1 MKKLNNKGFSLVE
14 LIIVIAIM
22 AVLIA
27 VLAPQFLRY
36 VERSR
41 ISRDN
46 SAIGEIATSIK
57 AGMADEGINAGLIT
71 AGGAAT
77 YTAAAA
83 AAGGP
88 LQFTFA
94 TGLNGGL
101 DDELIASVGAN
112 VALSSNAYN
121 GGTAP
126 VITVTVTA
134 GTGTV
139 TIQCANYVQPDGTV
153 VAAQDL

>member
-83 AAGGP
+83 AGGP

-94 TGLNGGL
+94 TGANGGL

-126 VITVTVTA
+126 AITVTVTA
-134 GTGTV
+134 ATGTV

-153 VAAQDL
+153 VPLQNL